1 MKTLVLD
8 YLEASAAR
16 FPDRTAFGDT
26 EKAVN
31 YRDFQQSVRQVG
43 TALARAKGD
52 CKVVAFYTDKSVDT
66 VVGFLGSVY
75 AGCAYTQINTRNP
88 AARVA
93 DILSTVEPCLV
104 VTDRAHADVWRAL
117 GLGVEPLLL
126 EALLDTPAD
135 DALLRGIRA
144 GMLDTDPLYINFTS
158 GSTGRPKG
166 VAVCHRSVVDFITC
180 FTEIFQI
187 TERDVIANQAPFDF
201 DVSVKDIYSALFTGA
216 AVQIVPTAYFLNPV
230 ALMDFLC
237 DREVSLLIWAVSAL
251 CFITSMNALDYRVPD
266 RLRAILFS
274 GEVMPI
280 KHLNKLRRYLPQV
293 QYVNLYG
300 PTEITCNCSYYIVD
314 RAFDDAESLPI
325 GVPFPNERLLLLGED
340 DLEVTEPGGVG
351 ELCVSGTAL
360 ALGYYRNPEKTAE
373 VFVQNPNNRDYPERI
388 YRTGDLV
395 RIGED
400 GALYYVS
407 RKDFQIKHM
416 GHRVE
421 LGEIETRIGALERVD
436 RACCLFD
443 EKRDRILAVYT
454 GEAETDAI
462 VSGLQETLPSFMIPQ
477 SFHRIDAFPLNKNGK
492 IDRGAL
498 KERFIKVRGKR

>member
-1 MKTLVLD
+1 M
-8 YLEASAAR
+8 
-16 FPDRTAFGDT
+16 
-26 EKAVN
+26 
-31 YRDFQQSVRQVG
+31 
-43 TALARAKGD
+43 
-52 CKVVAFYTDKSVDT
+52 
-66 VVGFLGSVY
+66 
-75 AGCAYTQINTRNP
+75 
-88 AARVA
+88 
-93 DILSTVEPCLV
+93 
-104 VTDRAHADVWRAL
+104 
-117 GLGVEPLLL
+117 
-126 EALLDTPAD
+126 
-135 DALLRGIRA
+135 
-144 GMLDTDPLYINFTS
+144 
-158 GSTGRPKG
+158 
-166 VAVCHRSVVDFITC
+166 
-180 FTEIFQI
+180 
-187 TERDVIANQAPFDF
+187 
-201 DVSVKDIYSALFTGA
+201 SVKDIYSALFTGA